1 MSSVP
6 VPAAPGWRAKAALA
20 GVVLLVGGVVAY
32 RVWGAS
38 FQWGLFLGTLYH
50 LNWIWLFVSILL
62 TLLTYWAR
70 ALRWDVMLRPLGRTV
85 PLEKL
90 ISDTAIGFTA
100 IVLLGRA
107 GEAVRPYL
115 ISVSAGVSFSSQ
127 VAAWVLERIFDLLA
141 VLLLF
146 GFALAFIPGRGLS
159 LGPALRWVLG
169 VGGYLIAGIGVA
181 CLLFL
186 ILFRNF
192 SEAARNRILSAVS
205 FLPPNYYSRIE
216 KMLAT
221 FSEGMESTRDSKSLA
236 LLVSYSGVLWAIIVA
251 SYFALFRS
259 FPSTAA
265 FKITDVVVF
274 LGFLAFGSLLQ
285 IPGIGG
291 GIQVV
296 SVLVLTEIYRL
307 PIESAAG
314 VAVFIWFITFVV
326 IVPVGLLCAFHQ
338 GLNWSK
344 IRHLPK
350 DVAL

>member
-6 VPAAPGWRAKAALA
+6 VPAVPGWRAKAALA

-32 RVWGAS
+32 RVWGTS

-50 LNWIWLFVSILL
+50 LNWTWLFVSILL

-90 ISDTAIGFTA
+90 IADTAIGFTA

-107 GEAVRPYL
+107 GEAVWPYL

-146 GFALAFIPGRGLS
+146 GFALALIPGRGLS

-186 ILFRNF
+186 IL
-192 SEAARNRILSAVS
+192 
-205 FLPPNYYSRIE
+205 
-216 KMLAT
+216 
-221 FSEGMESTRDSKSLA
+221 
-236 LLVSYSGVLWAIIVA
+236 
-251 SYFALFRS
+251 
-259 FPSTAA
+259 
-265 FKITDVVVF
+265 
-274 LGFLAFGSLLQ
+274 
-285 IPGIGG
+285 
-291 GIQVV
+291 
-296 SVLVLTEIYRL
+296 
-307 PIESAAG
+307 
-314 VAVFIWFITFVV
+314 
-326 IVPVGLLCAFHQ
+326 
-338 GLNWSK
+338 
-344 IRHLPK
+344 
-350 DVAL
+350 